1 MMMHGFYYGWGMGYG
16 WIFWLI
22 ILIFGIWLSII
33 TINRNKQPG
42 GHAGS
47 KSPMDILKE
56 RYARGEIRK
65 EEFDIMKKDLQ

>member
-1 MMMHGFYYGWGMGYG
+1 MMMHGLYYGWEMGFG

-22 ILIFGIWLSII
+22 IVIFGIWLALI
-33 TINRNKQPG
+33 TINRNRKTDHTHSQ
-42 GHAGS
+42 
-47 KSPMDILKE
+47 SPIDILKE

>member
-1 MMMHGFYYGWGMGYG
+1 MHGLYYGWGMGYG
-16 WIFWLI
+16 WILWIVLLF
-22 ILIFGIWLSII
+22 FVIWLA
-33 TINRNKQPG
+33 NKVFTQKKTSNQSG
-42 GHAGS
+42 T